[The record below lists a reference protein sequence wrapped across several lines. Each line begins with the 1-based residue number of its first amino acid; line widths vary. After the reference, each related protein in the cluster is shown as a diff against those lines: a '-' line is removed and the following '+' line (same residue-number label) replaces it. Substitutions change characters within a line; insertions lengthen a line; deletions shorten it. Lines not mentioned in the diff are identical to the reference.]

1 MEMQVRRWRQQ
12 AVDREEWPSAIK
24 KAKVL
29 RELKSQIVGK

>member
-1 MEMQVRRWRQQ
+1 MQIRRRRQQ
-12 AVDREEWPSAIK
+12 AVDREEWASAIN

>member
-1 MEMQVRRWRQQ
+1 MQVRRWRQQ
-12 AVDREEWPSAIK
+12 AVGRVEWASTIK